1 MGQIRNKHTHEEINQ
16 LLASET
22 ALDVD
27 DNDDDELVSVKQS
40 SLSKDADDAADIDD
54 DDSERSSVKEGD

>member
-54 DDSERSSVKEGD
+54 DDSERSSVTEGD